1 MTADRGCRTP
11 QQARSRETRR
21 RILEAGVS
29 CFEAHG
35 YDNTTTA
42 AIARRAGV
50 AVGTVYG
57 YFGDKRA
64 ILLELADRTSNEIAD
79 RIVAS
84 LDPAAWREADPGA
97 SVRTLIDT
105 LFHTRTFNP
114 GMQRILWERYFK
126 DPEFRGGLERVERR
140 IRAAMLNL
148 FEALQAQGRLRIDDL
163 PTATFVLYSAIEWI
177 AARLMLGAS
186 AVHIDLAVAT
196 TSDMAS
202 RFLFGVRS
210 DA

>member
-1 MTADRGCRTP
+1 VA
-11 QQARSRETRR
+11 
-21 RILEAGVS
+21 
-29 CFEAHG
+29 CFEALG

-64 ILLELADRTSNEIAD
+64 ILLELMDSTVTEIAEH
-79 RIVAS
+79 IVQS
-84 LDPAAWREADPGA
+84 LDPTSWQEGDPRP

-114 GMQRILWERYFK
+114 GMQRIIWERYFK
-126 DPEFRGGLERVERR
+126 DPDFRAAVERVERR
-140 IRAAMLNL
+140 IRAARLNL
-148 FEALQAQGRLRIDDL
+148 FQALKARGMLRIDDL
-163 PTATFVLYSAIEWI
+163 ETAAFVLYSAIEWT

-186 AVHIDLAVAT
+186 AIDIDRAVAV

-202 RFLFGVRS
+202 SFLFG
-210 DA
+210 DTGA

>member
-1 MTADRGCRTP
+1 MYKGCRTP

-21 RILEAGVS
+21 RILEAGVA
-29 CFEAHG
+29 CFEELG
-35 YDNTTTA
+35 YDNATTA

-64 ILLELADRTSNEIAD
+64 ILLELLDTTASEIAE
-79 RIVAS
+79 RIVER
-84 LDPAAWREADPGA
+84 LDPRSWQEGDARAG
-97 SVRTLIDT
+97 VRNLIDT

-126 DPEFRGGLERVERR
+126 DPDFRAAVERIERR
-140 IRAAMLNL
+140 IRAATLNL
-148 FEALQAQGRLRIDDL
+148 FEALKAQGRLRIDDL
-163 PTATFVLYSAIEWI
+163 QTAAFVLYSAIEWT
-177 AARLMLGAS
+177 AARLMLGGS
-186 AVHIDLAVAT
+186 AIDIDRAVAA

-202 RFLFGVRS
+202 CYLFGDNR
-210 DA
+210 